1 MAVVFIPACAPL
13 NDKASTPL
21 LCKAIDSNALDTIS
35 PVESNASY
43 SRPEGL
49 SVISDTIATS
59 SSVVSPIADTTTT
72 ADSPSAQTFAICS
85 ATRSI

>member
-21 LCKAIDSNALDTIS
+21 LCKAMDNNALDTIS

-43 SRPEGL
+43 SRPDGR

-59 SSVVSPIADTTTT
+59 SSVVSPIAETTTT
-72 ADSPSAQTFAICS
+72 ADTPAAQACDICS
-85 ATRSI
+85 AARSI